1 MEHGARRIRI
11 GIEIVANGKWGQWSR
26 NNGLGIGI
34 IDNWGRDIMANGL
47 WRQCN
52 RNNGVGIL
60 DNRGIGIMK

>member
-34 IDNWGRDIMANGL
+34 IDNGGREILTNGL

-52 RNNGVGIL
+52 MNNGW
-60 DNRGIGIMK
+60 